1 MHQVMLPS
9 WVLTKLNESD
19 LMHRS
24 NIFDYKKYRYFKIAV
39 AIILIAVAAYLIFE
53 PTIGHYGGSWLGYV
67 LGSLSAALVLWM
79 TWYGVRKRRYRG
91 SGATQGWLS
100 AHIYLGTALTV
111 LVTLHSGFQ
120 FGLNIHTL
128 AYFLLLVVV
137 ISGFFGNYTYMIYP
151 RQMTENMGEDNLDG
165 LLLRIADADKLARQI
180 ALTMPDNINNT
191 VARACSE
198 TCIGIGLLEQL
209 RGYQPN
215 CPTALAVEQLTLMGD
230 NLSAEQRKPYRELYS
245 IMVRRQSLVKRVRQ
259 DLMYRARLGFWLYFH
274 VPFTIAL
281 LVAMTAHIVAVFFY
295 W

>member
-1 MHQVMLPS
+1 MQ
-9 WVLTKLNESD
+9 
-19 LMHRS
+19 RS

-39 AIILIAVAAYLIFE
+39 AIILIAITAYLIFE
-53 PTIGHYGGSWLGYV
+53 PTIGHYGGSWLGYI

-111 LVTLHSGFQ
+111 IVTLHSGFQ
-120 FGLNIHTL
+120 FGLNIHTF

-198 TCIGIGLLEQL
+198 TCIGIDLLEQL

-230 NLSAEQRKPYRELYS
+230 NLSAELRKPYRELYS

>member
-1 MHQVMLPS
+1 MQ
-9 WVLTKLNESD
+9 
-19 LMHRS
+19 RS
-24 NIFDYKKYRYFKIAV
+24 NIFDYKQYFYFKIAV
-39 AIILIAVAAYLIFE
+39 VIILVAFVAYLMFE
-53 PTIGHYGGSWLGYV
+53 PTVGHYGGSWIGYV
-67 LGSLSAALVLWM
+67 LGTISAILVLWM

-111 LVTLHSGFQ
+111 LVTLHSGFN

-128 AYFLLLVVV
+128 AYGILLIVV

-165 LLLRIADADKLARQI
+165 LLLRIAEADKLARQI
-180 ALTMPDNINNT
+180 ALIMPDNINNI

-198 TCIGIGLLEQL
+198 TAIGIGLLEQL

-215 CPTALAVEQLTLMGD
+215 CPTAIAVEQLALMGND
-230 NLSAEQRKPYRELYS
+230 LTTEQRKPYRELYS
-245 IMVRRQSLVKRVRQ
+245 IMVRRQSLVRRVRQ

-281 LVAMTAHIVAVFFY
+281 LVAMMAHIIAVFLY